1 MLVKFLED
9 NIDVFAWR
17 TYDVRGINLEF
28 ICHQLNV
35 NSSTVPRRQPPQ

>member
-9 NIDVFAWR
+9 NIDVFSWS
-17 TYDVRGINLEF
+17 TFDVPGIDPEF

-35 NSSTVPRRQPPQ
+35 NLDAIS